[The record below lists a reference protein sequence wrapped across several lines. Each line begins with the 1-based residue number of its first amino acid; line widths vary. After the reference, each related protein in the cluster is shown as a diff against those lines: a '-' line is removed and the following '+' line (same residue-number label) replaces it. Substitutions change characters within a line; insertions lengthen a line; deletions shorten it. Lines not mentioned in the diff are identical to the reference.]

1 MKVTIYAQKFE
12 RDSLLLGVLIC
23 RQLQLERYPQLRK
36 CKPTLCIKISKH
48 KLTSKKMLEIQN
60 FKRLIKDIY
69 IEVSDGRLTV

>member
-1 MKVTIYAQKFE
+1 MKVTIYEQRFD

-23 RQLQLERYPQLRK
+23 RQLQLEHYPLLRK
-36 CKPTLCIKISKH
+36 FKPTLCIKISKQ
-48 KLTSKKMLEIQN
+48 KLTSKKILEIQN